1 MIACFYRIYAFLLFL
16 TGFSTAFQ
24 VTEISGRVD
33 VRDQSPHG
41 MGWSPLEIRKYKES
55 QIHVRLDK
63 NAFLK
68 VEVQP
73 NVHIY
78 LQGPSMGR
86 LQVLPKDYGDG
97 FDFHMDEFHGW
108 IWVSAQAAIGDFK
121 ISCGD
126 WVITGSKASL
136 GIQCEWNAET
146 QKVQVNSGQVLAT
159 KRNGHSIAIEKGKTW
174 SVTHGQERFLPE
186 NAPSLILPMEI
197 HKTDSMS
204 YWSLG
209 NGIKIIN
216 TTEWDVGAYLMAMAE
231 KVTAQ
236 VPLENKKGIRFQLT
250 VDSAEVRSLEKEWRL
265 SFQVRVHVMHLDHK
279 VADRSIEYRYSKSV
293 INQQPN
299 ALLFLARLPLLSRN
313 ERIQQSIWSDVAMQ
327 WQKWVQKQL
336 LDPFVRE
343 GMLP

>member
-24 VTEISGRVD
+24 VTEINGRID
-33 VRDQSPHG
+33 VRDPSPHG
-41 MGWSPLEIRKYKES
+41 MGWSPLELQKYQAS
-55 QIHVRLDK
+55 QLHVRLDK
-63 NAFLK
+63 NAFLS
-68 VEVQP
+68 VEALP

-86 LQVLPKDYGDG
+86 LQVLPKDHGNG

-108 IWVSAQAAIGDFK
+108 LWVNSQAAVGDFK

-126 WVITGSKASL
+126 WVITGAKASL
-136 GIQCEWNAET
+136 GIQCDWNAET
-146 QKVQVNSGQVLAT
+146 QKVQVKSGQVLAT

-174 SVTHGQERFLPE
+174 SVIQGHERFLLE
-186 NAPSLILPMEI
+186 NTQSLVLPMEI
-197 HKTDSMS
+197 HKTDSSS

-209 NGIKIIN
+209 NGIKIIS
-216 TTEWDVGAYLMAMAE
+216 TTEWDVGTYLLEVAK

-236 VPLENKKGIRFQLT
+236 VPLEYKNGIRFQLT
-250 VDSAEVRSLEKEWRL
+250 VDSAEVRSLENEWRL
-265 SFQVRVHVMHLDHK
+265 SFQVRVHVMHQDHK
-279 VADRSIEYRYSKSV
+279 VADRSLEYRYSKSV

-299 ALLFLARLPLLSRN
+299 ALLFLARLPLLSSN

-327 WQKWVQKQL
+327 WQMWVQKQL
-336 LDPFVRE
+336 LDPFARE